1 MFRSTSLLF
10 LCLFSAAPVLGQSL
24 LPQVEQPNARIV
36 PLGISALEA
45 TMPQDPLSRLG
56 VSSRL
61 DSALQ
66 VQASEPAA
74 MLSAEQVAP
83 AGGGGGGGGEN
94 NGTNPAAPV
103 TSFSAQNEYFAL
115 KGGDSINTVYTR
127 FKYPWFGGKGGVTL
141 EIPYVYYDLSGSAP
155 TLPHVGGLG
164 DVAINTS
171 YNLWQSES
179 KKITVVGLF
188 NTFIPTADNLLV
200 SRPLPVGSLAAFNL
214 GTGKYV
220 LAPGAALVYAFAPN
234 FFIAPL
240 YLFEC
245 SAFGNEEQ
253 PDIRRG
259 KFRLF
264 AMYAWKSG
272 VYLLPEFQALTNYQN
287 GSTDFYLA
295 PELGYTTKGTTLL
308 IKPGFGLDAKPGER
322 EWGISFGAKI
332 NF

>member
-1 MFRSTSLLF
+1 MFRSASLLL
-10 LCLFSAAPVLGQSL
+10 LCLFSAAPLLGQSL

-36 PLGISALEA
+36 PLGISPLE
-45 TMPQDPLSRLG
+45 TTIPQDPLSRLG
-56 VSSRL
+56 TSSGL

-74 MLSAEQVAP
+74 MLSAEQGAP
-83 AGGGGGGGGEN
+83 AGGGGGGGN
-94 NGTNPAAPV
+94 NGTNPAVPV
-103 TSFSAQNEYFAL
+103 SSFSAQNEYFAL

-141 EIPYVYYDLSGSAP
+141 EIPYVYYDLSGSSP

-164 DVAINTS
+164 DVAINTT

-179 KKITVVGLF
+179 KKIIVVGLF

-200 SRPLPVGSLAAFNL
+200 SRPLPVGSVAAFNL

-220 LAPGAALVYAFAPN
+220 LAPGLAFVYAFAPN
-234 FFIAPL
+234 FFVAPT
-240 YLFEC
+240 YLFEA
-245 SAFGNEEQ
+245 SVAGNQ
-253 PDIRRG
+253 FSPDIRRG

-272 VYLLPEFQALTNYQN
+272 VYLLPEFQALTNYRN
-287 GSTDFYLA
+287 GSTDFYVA
-295 PELGYTTKGTTLL
+295 PELGYITKGTTVF
-308 IKPGFGLDAKPGER
+308 IKPGFGLDAMPGER
-322 EWGISFGAKI
+322 EWGISFGARI